1 VAYCRETDSDRRAI
15 EQGAPV
21 YIGGMKLLIATTNK
35 AKAEEL
41 LQIMSA
47 PGLECLSLAAAEMPR
62 SEEVEETGASFAE
75 NALLKARHYAALTKL
90 VTVADDSGLEV
101 EALGGKPGIRSA
113 RYAGPQ
119 ATDADRIAK
128 LLAELNET
136 PDDRRQARFVCAAAV
151 VWSGHERVFIGDV
164 RGRILRAAR
173 GSSGFGY
180 DPIFY
185 YEPLGRTFGE
195 MTREEKSEVS
205 HRAKAFRQL
214 GEWLRG
220 LPEPDR
226 LGRLGGALDTPLGR
240 DRI

>member
-1 VAYCRETDSDRRAI
+1 MPTGTI
-15 EQGAPV
+15 KLGAPV
-21 YIGGMKLLIATTNK
+21 YTWGMKLLIATTNK
-35 AKAEEL
+35 AKAQEL
-41 LQIMSA
+41 FQIISA
-47 PGLECLSLAAAEMPR
+47 PGLECMSLADAGMPS

-75 NALLKARHYAALTKL
+75 NALLKARHYCALTKI

-128 LLAELNET
+128 LLAELKEA

-151 VWSGHERVFIGDV
+151 VWGGCERVFIGDV
-164 RGRILRAAR
+164 HGRILRAAR
-173 GSSGFGY
+173 GRSGFGY

-185 YEPLGRTFGE
+185 YELLGKTFGE

-214 GEWLRG
+214 GELLRG
-220 LPEPDR
+220 LPAPE
-226 LGRLGGALDTPLGR
+226 RLGGALDTPLGR